1 MSKKVFEM
9 NENNVTINSKKKYA
23 SPVVETIKFSSVDI
37 IRTSGEWDLPEIPI
51 DTNPL
56 EIGI

>member
-1 MSKKVFEM
+1 M
-9 NENNVTINSKKKYA
+9 NENNVIINSKKKYA